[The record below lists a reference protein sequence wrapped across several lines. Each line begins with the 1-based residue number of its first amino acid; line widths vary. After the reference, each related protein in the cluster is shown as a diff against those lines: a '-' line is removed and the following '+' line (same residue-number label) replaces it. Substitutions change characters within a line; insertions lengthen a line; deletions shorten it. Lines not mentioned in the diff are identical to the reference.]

1 MNILL
6 LKNLTADNFAARL
19 KQANLASKN
28 DIDGFVKNTDF
39 DEKIK
44 KLATKA
50 KLKVEQ
56 DKTVKLQTFNS
67 SYFCGKSHLE
77 DHGARN
83 YLVFQ
88 PIYRCFKK
96 IGNSNH
102 IWTWK
107 SKELSH
113 ESIGYPTTSN
123 NSLTPSLNHIN
134 TKIRVKF
141 DGSYLKQEKLTFTH
155 KK

>member
-1 MNILL
+1 MTQKLLKLKGKYLIITMMNILL

-50 KLKVEQ
+50 ELKVEQ
-56 DKTVKLQTFNS
+56 DKTVKLQTFDS
-67 SYFCGKSHLE
+67 SYFRGKSHLE
-77 DHGARN
+77 DHGTRN

-102 IWTWK
+102 I
-107 SKELSH
+107 
-113 ESIGYPTTSN
+113 
-123 NSLTPSLNHIN
+123 
-134 TKIRVKF
+134 
-141 DGSYLKQEKLTFTH
+141 
-155 KK
+155 